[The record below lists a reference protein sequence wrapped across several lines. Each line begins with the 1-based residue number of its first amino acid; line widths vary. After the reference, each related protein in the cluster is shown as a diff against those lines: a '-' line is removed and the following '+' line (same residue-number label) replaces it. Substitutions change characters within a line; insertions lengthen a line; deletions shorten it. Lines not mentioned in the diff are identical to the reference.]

1 MKGTPSRV
9 IRLWLLLCAV
19 LLAALLPACSLS
31 PVSGIPAQTG
41 DGWQTA
47 NPASVGLDAKKLNQA
62 VARIRDETYQ
72 NIHSLLIVKDGKLVV
87 EEYFRG
93 YTWSYSGDQFRGNL
107 VDFDRDTRHN
117 LASVT
122 KSFTSALVGIALD
135 RGLIGSVKDSVF
147 AYFPQYAYLQD
158 GGKDKITLEHLLT
171 MRSGLEWNEM
181 ELPYDNTRNDLV
193 QLFRVPDPIE
203 YILSKPL
210 VAEPGT
216 ALSLI
221 HISEPTRPTT

>member
-1 MKGTPSRV
+1 MKGTPSRA

-19 LLAALLPACSLS
+19 LLAALLPACGQA
-31 PVSGIPAQTG
+31 PTSGMPPQTG

-47 NPASVGLDAKKLNQA
+47 DPASVGLDAKKLDQA
-62 VARIRDETYQ
+62 VARIRDGTYQ
-72 NIHSLLIVKDGKLVV
+72 NVHSLLVVKDGKLVF

-93 YTWSYSGDQFRGNL
+93 YTWSYSGDQFRGDL

-135 RGLIGSVKDSVF
+135 QGLIGGVEDKVF
-147 AYFPQYAYLQD
+147 AYFPEYAHLQED
-158 GGKDKITLEHLLT
+158 GKDRITLEHLLT

-203 YILSKPL
+203 YISVQAARHRTGHGL
-210 VAEPGT
+210 V
-216 ALSLI
+216 L
-221 HISEPTRPTT
+221 